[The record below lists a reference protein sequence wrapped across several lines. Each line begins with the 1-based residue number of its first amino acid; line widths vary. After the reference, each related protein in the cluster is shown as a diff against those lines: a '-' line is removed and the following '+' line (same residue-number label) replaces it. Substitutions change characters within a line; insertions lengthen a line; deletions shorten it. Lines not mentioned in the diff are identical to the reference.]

1 MAGTAALALVLSACG
16 DDDPKA
22 GEDKAPAASTDAGTG
37 TESLGFTKTDCKPN
51 ATSADNFKVG
61 GILPQ
66 TGTLAYL
73 DPPVAA
79 GVGLAVSDINDAG
92 GVNGK
97 LACLQVLDSGDSSD
111 LTTSAAS
118 ATKLIKGKPSVV
130 IGPEDST
137 MTLNVIERFT
147 DNKIL
152 EISPA
157 ATSADLSGYGPYF
170 FRTVPPDSIQGRALG
185 TQIVTDGHTKI
196 GFLVFDDNYGTGLR
210 DFVQQTVEASDGSC
224 TYGCTGDGQEFESQ
238 QTNFSAEVQA
248 VTATNPDAI
257 VVLAFDE
264 TKAIVPELQASGW
277 DMSKTYY
284 SDGNTANYSIDF
296 APGTLEGAQG
306 SIPGN
311 DPSDAFKAAT
321 SGYSVFGGGPE
332 LTDYSFAAESYDA
345 VILAALAAAKVGSN
359 VSSKVKDAY
368 AAVSGAT
375 NGEECSTYAE
385 CLVLIAAGGEIH
397 YTGPSG
403 IGPLDADNEPSS
415 AFVSIYKFNAD
426 NVPAVQ
432 SAVEGSKS

>member
-1 MAGTAALALVLSACG
+1 MAGTAVLTLAMAACG
-16 DDDPKA
+16 DDPKA
-22 GEDKAPAASTDAGTG
+22 GDDDSPSESTSAGTG
-37 TESLGFTKTDCKPN
+37 TEAPRFTDDVCKPGG
-51 ATSADNFKVG
+51 TSAENFKVG

-79 GVGLAVSDINDAG
+79 GVGLAVSDINAAG

-97 LACLQVLDSGDSSD
+97 PACRQVLDSGDSAD
-111 LTTSAAS
+111 LSTSAAS
-118 ATKLIKGKPSVV
+118 AAKLIKGKPSVV

-137 MTLNVIERFT
+137 MTLNVIEKFT

-152 EISPA
+152 EVSPA

-170 FRTVPPDSIQGRALG
+170 FRTVPPDSIQGRALW
-185 TQIVTDGHTKI
+185 TQISTDGHQKI
-196 GFLVFDDNYGTGLR
+196 GFLVFDDTYGTGLR
-210 DFVQQTVEASDGSC
+210 DFVQQTIEAADGSC
-224 TYGCTGDGQEFESQ
+224 TYGCTGAGEEFEAQ

-248 VTATNPDAI
+248 VIATEPDAI

-284 SDGNTANYSIDF
+284 SDGNTANYSKDF
-296 APGTLEGAQG
+296 VPGTLDGAQG

-311 DPSDAFKAAT
+311 DPDDAFKALT
-321 SGYSVFGGGPE
+321 SGFSVFAGGAE
-332 LTDYSFAAESYDA
+332 LTDFSFAAESYDA

-359 VSSKVKDAY
+359 ESSKIKDAY

-375 NGEECSTYAE
+375 NGEPCATYAE
-385 CLVLIAAGGEIH
+385 CLPLLAGGGEIH

-403 IGPLDADNEPSS
+403 IGPLDVDNEPSS

-426 NVPAVQ
+426 NVPEVQ